1 VTRPAPSA
9 AVAGGTGTM
18 TRGTTT
24 SSLRVRTGAAIPWA
38 AVSSSAS
45 TDPRDRP
52 VAVFDS
58 GVGGLTVLHE
68 LLVSLPNEDF
78 LYLGDTARFPYG
90 ERSKGELERFALEIA
105 EELLRHRAKLL
116 VVACNSATAAAL
128 PALQARMMETTLGV
142 DVIGVVKP
150 EALQAVAATRTGRIG
165 LLATPATVASGAYER
180 AVRDADAHTELVS
193 VPCPDLAPIIQ
204 SGFPFDEAL
213 VDTVRAYCAPLRE
226 AGVDTVILGCT
237 HYPLVRPLLQR
248 MLGRDV
254 TIVTSGA
261 AAARQVEHALGS
273 RGLDS
278 RRTEEGDY
286 RFLCTGD
293 PETFRALGT
302 RFLQMPLREVTQ
314 VTLPTERLGA

>member
-1 VTRPAPSA
+1 MSDFAATAPRERP
-9 AVAGGTGTM
+9 
-18 TRGTTT
+18 
-24 SSLRVRTGAAIPWA
+24 I
-38 AVSSSAS
+38 
-45 TDPRDRP
+45 
-52 VAVFDS
+52 AVFDS

-68 LLVSLPNEDF
+68 LLVSLPHEDF

-90 ERSKGELERFALEIA
+90 ERSKEELEQFSLQVA

-128 PALQARMMETTLGV
+128 PALQERMMQTTLGV

-165 LLATPATVASGAYER
+165 LLATPATVASGAYAR
-180 AVRDADAHTELVS
+180 AVAQADAHTELVS

-204 SGFPFDEAL
+204 TGFPFDDAL
-213 VDTVRAYCAPLRE
+213 VETVRGYCAPLRE

-254 TIVTSGA
+254 TIITSGA
-261 AAARQVEHALGS
+261 AAARQVEHALRS

-278 RRTEEGDY
+278 PNVGEGEY
-286 RFLCTGD
+286 RFLSTGD
-293 PETFRALGT
+293 PETFRELGT
-302 RFLQMPLREVTQ
+302 RFLQMPLGEVTQ
-314 VTLPTERLGA
+314 VTLAPLPTTSPGVTHP